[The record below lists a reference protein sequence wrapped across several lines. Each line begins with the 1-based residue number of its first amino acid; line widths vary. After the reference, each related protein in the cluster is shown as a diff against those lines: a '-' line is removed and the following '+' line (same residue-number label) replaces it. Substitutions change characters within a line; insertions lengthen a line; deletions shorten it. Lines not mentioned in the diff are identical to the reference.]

1 MRKIK
6 AFLVLFLA
14 IMIVSFCAIS
24 SGASNVGIEEYYEYD
39 AETGEET
46 IFSLPAASLSTYA
59 RSPNETIEWD
69 ENGNIISRS
78 TPPYDPDVAEGVSVK
93 IASKIAPLAKTS
105 NADDYTKVTNTR
117 AFPYKCIGYILVVKG
132 YDSNGNEKRPTVRLH
147 CKVPRCCLRRGIC
160 AILPITVGP
169 MKLNFIP
176 VHILLSNKEI

>member
-1 MRKIK
+1 MLCLFEKTKRSKNTRKIK

-24 SGASNVGIEEYYEYD
+24 SGASNVGIEGYYEYD

-46 IFSLPAASLSTYA
+46 IFSLPAASTYA
-59 RSPNETIEWD
+59 RSSNETIEWD

-78 TPPYDPDVAEGVSVK
+78 TPPYDPNAAEGVSMK

-117 AFPYKCIGYILVVKG
+117 AFPYKCIGYIVVVKG
-132 YDSNGNEKRPTVRLH
+132 YDSNGNEKKDLRFGFIARPRVVAYGGAF
-147 CKVPRCCLRRGIC
+147 VP
-160 AILPITVGP
+160 
-169 MKLNFIP
+169 FY
-176 VHILLSNKEI
+176 